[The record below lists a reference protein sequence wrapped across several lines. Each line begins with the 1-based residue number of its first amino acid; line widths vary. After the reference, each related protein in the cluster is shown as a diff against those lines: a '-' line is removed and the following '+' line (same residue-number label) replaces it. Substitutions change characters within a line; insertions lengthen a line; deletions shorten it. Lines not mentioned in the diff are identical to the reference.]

1 MSSTSSEPVEQK
13 SDISMCDDENLV
25 HLWRGAD
32 KVELSF
38 FDQLDGSVC
47 KVVSVRDRVFL
58 MTTTCSLYYGEVTV
72 AAAVTD
78 SSNGSDE
85 NESSTAVAAS
95 LTIRRSQF
103 TVVDL
108 SANSEHVFAVSTD
121 GSVFKIDPQSL
132 GVVDTITLRED
143 IKYCSHG
150 YE

>member
-1 MSSTSSEPVEQK
+1 MSSSSSEPVEQQ
-13 SDISMCDDENLV
+13 SISMCNDERLV

-38 FDQLDGSVC
+38 LDQLDGSVG

-72 AAAVTD
+72 AAAD
-78 SSNGSDE
+78 SSNGADE
-85 NESSTAVAAS
+85 SESSTALAAS
-95 LTIRRSQF
+95 LTMRRSQF
-103 TVVDL
+103 SIVDL
-108 SANSEHVFAVSTD
+108 AANSEHVFAVSTD
-121 GSVFKIDPQSL
+121 GSVLKIHPENL
-132 GVVDTITLRED
+132 GVVDTIVLRED